1 MAKHFTEA
9 DGYSVRDILHFGVDH
24 LESARILFGQ
34 GANCLD
40 SAGYLSHLGLELLLK
55 AWHLHQFKSFEN
67 KHDLVGLYGC
77 LKPYLDGT
85 PFSTEQEDFLRQLDS
100 YYELRYPR
108 QHDPIETGT
117 DDWVLIDKLL
127 DTLWA
132 QMPEELLSVL
142 SEIVGL
148 SEKGGR
154 VLMKKKVD

>member
-1 MAKHFTEA
+1 MVKRFTEA

-77 LKPYLDGT
+77 LKPCLDGK
-85 PFSTEQEDFLRQLDS
+85 PFSVEQNGLLQKLDS

-108 QHDPIETGT
+108 QHAPIETGT
-117 DDWVLIDKLL
+117 DDWLPIEELL
-127 DTLWA
+127 DTLWD
-132 QMPEELLSVL
+132 QMPKELSSVL
-142 SEIVGL
+142 FEIVPTK
-148 SEKGGR
+148 KGGR
-154 VLMKKKVD
+154 VLMKKKFD